1 MIPERVDRYLRE
13 HHPDC
18 AHTTHLR
25 AVAAQRMAAAEH
37 VRGSRVA
44 KPVVVSLD
52 GALAMAVVGAD
63 RRLDLS
69 ALRHVTGATS
79 VELVPEA
86 SFAGRFE
93 PCEAGAEPPLGLFGL
108 PIFVDEALAR
118 EPWLVMR
125 GGTHED
131 ALRIRTDEWLR
142 EEHVTPVPDLG
153 LATA

>member
-25 AVAAQRMAAAEH
+25 AVAAQRLAAAEH

-44 KPVVVSLD
+44 KPVVVNLD
-52 GALAMAVVGAD
+52 GALAMVVIGAD
-63 RRLDLS
+63 RRLDLDVLRRVTS
-69 ALRHVTGATS
+69 AQS
-79 VELVPEA
+79 IELVPES

-108 PIFVDEALAR
+108 PIYVDEALAR
-118 EPWLVMR
+118 EPWIVMR

-131 ALRIRTDEWLR
+131 AIRIRTDEWLR
-142 EEHVTPVPDLG
+142 EEHVRPVPQLG
-153 LATA
+153 LPSM

>member
-25 AVAAQRMAAAEH
+25 AVAAQRLAAAEH
-37 VRGSRVA
+37 VRGARVA

-52 GALAMAVVGAD
+52 GSLAMLVVGAD
-63 RRLDLS
+63 RKVDLA
-69 ALRHVTGATS
+69 ALRRVTSAS
-79 VELVPEA
+79 SIELVPEA
-86 SFAGRFE
+86 AFAARFE

-108 PIFVDEALAR
+108 PIYVDEALTR

-142 EEHVTPVPDLG
+142 EEHVTPVPQLG
-153 LATA
+153 LPVV